1 MTSPA
6 DVSSDLSVPFS
17 LLAGTVRNATEAATL
32 AHLDLLAI
40 QAEAIDEHIAATARY
55 ASALTSAVEDARA
68 AASKRER
75 PGAEDGSVGL
85 ALLLAAADPLLRA
98 EDLLRAR
105 AAAVSSRLCEVGARL
120 RQNAEAHRATVAELQ
135 EEAGCGALLAK
146 KRRRAHLCRPGALP
160 QLPLTRDP
168 CPPPGSGSSRSRSAT
183 ASSSACVRPLPFR
196 PPAAVEE
203 EKPGTTCRHAAQAR
217 GQCPCEW
224 LKSACARD
232 DTSFCTLS
240 NHLSLPK
247 PAESNVTRSL
257 SNLSGPRVRI
267 RCTRITTPMKSTP
280 ETMFASPIPPPRG
293 PPKKGHFDVSP
304 VPSSKSRGGSARVAD
319 TR

>member
-1 MTSPA
+1 MASPA

-40 QAEAIDEHIAATARY
+40 QAEAIDEHIAATAQY

-146 KRRRAHLCRPGALP
+146 KRRRAHLCRRGALP

-183 ASSSACVRPLPFR
+183 ASSSACVRPLQLR

-203 EKPGTTCRHAAQAR
+203 EETGRTCRRPRPEASVH
-217 GQCPCEW
+217 EW
-224 LKSACARD
+224 LISVCARD

-247 PAESNVTRSL
+247 PAEINVTRSL
-257 SNLSGPRVRI
+257 SNLSGPRVSI

>member
-1 MTSPA
+1 MASPA

-146 KRRRAHLCRPGALP
+146 KRRLWLVEESLCYRIQQRVRA
-160 QLPLTRDP
+160 
-168 CPPPGSGSSRSRSAT
+168 PPPT
-183 ASSSACVRPLPFR
+183 
-196 PPAAVEE
+196 PAAGGGRGGGDGEDVS
-203 EKPGTTCRHAAQAR
+203 AAQAR
-217 GQCPCEW
+217 GQCP
-224 LKSACARD
+224 
-232 DTSFCTLS
+232 
-240 NHLSLPK
+240 
-247 PAESNVTRSL
+247 
-257 SNLSGPRVRI
+257 
-267 RCTRITTPMKSTP
+267 
-280 ETMFASPIPPPRG
+280 
-293 PPKKGHFDVSP
+293 
-304 VPSSKSRGGSARVAD
+304 
-319 TR
+319 